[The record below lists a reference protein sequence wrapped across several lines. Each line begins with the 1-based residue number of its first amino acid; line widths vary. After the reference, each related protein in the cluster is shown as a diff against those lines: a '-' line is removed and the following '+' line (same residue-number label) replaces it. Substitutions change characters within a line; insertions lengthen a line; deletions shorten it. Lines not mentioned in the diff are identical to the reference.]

1 MGKVRFL
8 AVVLAAAMLMPL
20 FTSCSASGKKGAKV
34 VKTDDPWYESF
45 RVKIEKDIRADEEE
59 NISQLCTSNDKIFY
73 LYSLFHKT
81 YCTTRTVLDVYD
93 LDGNLLSRKKIT
105 CEDNAEIHHI

>member
-1 MGKVRFL
+1 MRRVKLL
-8 AVVLAAAMLMPL
+8 ASALAAILLMPI
-20 FTSCSASGKKGAKV
+20 FTSCSAAGKKGTVV
-34 VKTDDPWYESF
+34 VKENDPWYESF
-45 RVKIEKDIRADEEE
+45 RVKINKDIRTDEEE

-105 CEDNAEIHHI
+105 C

>member
-8 AVVLAAAMLMPL
+8 AAVLAAAMLMPL

-59 NISQLCTSNDKIFY
+59 DISQLCTSNDKIFY

-81 YCTTRTVLDVYD
+81 
-93 LDGNLLSRKKIT
+93 
-105 CEDNAEIHHI
+105 